1 MGRVHR
7 SANNTAP
14 LLPRFP
20 PRGGTVR
27 PPETPAQQ
35 MVNEAEFAAMKAA
48 KKAAKAAK
56 AAGTA
61 GEAKKQQRKEERK
74 KRKAGESSAAAAS
87 SGTAAAPTGDGSAP
101 ADDSTSA
108 AYAVVNAA
116 ASRGPLQ
123 DQTVCCIDCGNDFVF
138 SVEEHGH
145 SGPWAARQ
153 HSPCAHPHGVPSSWP
168 WAARHSQGE
177 AGPLGAQP
185 PTATAASR

>member
-1 MGRVHR
+1 
-7 SANNTAP
+7 
-14 LLPRFP
+14 
-20 PRGGTVR
+20 
-27 PPETPAQQ
+27 
-35 MVNEAEFAAMKAA
+35 MKAA

-74 KRKAGESSAAAAS
+74 KRKAGSESSAAAAS
-87 SGTAAAPTGDGSAP
+87 SGTAAAPPGDGSAP

-123 DQTVCCIDCGNDFVF
+123 DQTVCCIDCGTDFVF

-145 SGPWAARQ
+145 SGRLGSSTAQSLRIL
-153 HSPCAHPHGVPSSWP
+153 HGAPSGS
-168 WAARHSQGE
+168 
-177 AGPLGAQP
+177 GPLGTPRERRARSAPSHP
-185 PTATAASR
+185 PPRPLAPSKAADVITACDGRRL

>member
-1 MGRVHR
+1 
-7 SANNTAP
+7 
-14 LLPRFP
+14 
-20 PRGGTVR
+20 
-27 PPETPAQQ
+27 

-74 KRKAGESSAAAAS
+74 KRKAGSESGAAAAS
-87 SGTAAAPTGDGSAP
+87 SRTAAAPTGDGSAP
-101 ADDSTSA
+101 SDDSTSA

-116 ASRGPLQ
+116 ATRGPLQ

-145 SGPWAARQ
+145 SDPLGSAPAQPLRILTARLVALGRSALPGRGGPIGRPATASAAR
-153 HSPCAHPHGVPSSWP
+153 
-168 WAARHSQGE
+168 
-177 AGPLGAQP
+177 
-185 PTATAASR
+185 ASRLGTRPLQRL

>member
-1 MGRVHR
+1 
-7 SANNTAP
+7 
-14 LLPRFP
+14 
-20 PRGGTVR
+20 
-27 PPETPAQQ
+27 

-74 KRKAGESSAAAAS
+74 KRKAGSESSAA
-87 SGTAAAPTGDGSAP
+87 GDGSAP
-101 ADDSTSA
+101 ADDSTST

-123 DQTVCCIDCGNDFVF
+123 DQTVCCIDCGTDFVF

-145 SGPWAARQ
+145 SGP
-153 HSPCAHPHGVPSSWP
+153 
-168 WAARHSQGE
+168 
-177 AGPLGAQP
+177 LGSAPAQP
-185 PTATAASR
+185 LRASSRRA

>member
-1 MGRVHR
+1 
-7 SANNTAP
+7 
-14 LLPRFP
+14 
-20 PRGGTVR
+20 
-27 PPETPAQQ
+27 

-74 KRKAGESSAAAAS
+74 KRKAGSESSAAAAS

-108 AYAVVNAA
+108 SYAVVNAA

-123 DQTVCCIDCGNDFVF
+123 DQTVCCIDCGTDFVF

-145 SGPWAARQ
+145 SGPLGSAPAQPLR
-153 HSPCAHPHGVPSSWP
+153 ASSRHAYWL

-185 PTATAASR
+185 PTASAASR